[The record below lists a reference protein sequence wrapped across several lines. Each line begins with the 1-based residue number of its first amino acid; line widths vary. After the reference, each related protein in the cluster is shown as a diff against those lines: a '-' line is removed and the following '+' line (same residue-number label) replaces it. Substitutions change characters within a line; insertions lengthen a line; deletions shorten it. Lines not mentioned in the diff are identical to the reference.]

1 MRSAGQLAALSA
13 PLFAFSQLSFRTF
26 LRTLT
31 SWFRSNPSDS
41 IFFSIFR
48 RAFCRAAFS
57 GTFLR
62 IAEFSGTRS
71 IKDWAATCVPKR
83 VKHEVNSITTCEC
96 EKKQSK
102 PLHSL
107 FINLLY
113 TLLVTKKL
121 LFCIFLTTVISG
133 SLVVIAWMILYGRFF
148 ARHENSVHAS
158 AGAPSGVFFLGRKKT
173 WNNLDIISG

>member
-48 RAFCRAAFS
+48 RVFCRAAFS

-83 VKHEVNSITTCEC
+83 VKHELKSLSTCEC

-113 TLLVTKKL
+113 TLLVKKKIL
-121 LFCIFLTTVISG
+121 LCIFFDHSYFRIFSSYCVDDTLREIFCKAWEQRSRERG
-133 SLVVIAWMILYGRFF
+133 SA
-148 ARHENSVHAS
+148 
-158 AGAPSGVFFLGRKKT
+158 LGRVFSRAKEDVK
-173 WNNLDIISG
+173 